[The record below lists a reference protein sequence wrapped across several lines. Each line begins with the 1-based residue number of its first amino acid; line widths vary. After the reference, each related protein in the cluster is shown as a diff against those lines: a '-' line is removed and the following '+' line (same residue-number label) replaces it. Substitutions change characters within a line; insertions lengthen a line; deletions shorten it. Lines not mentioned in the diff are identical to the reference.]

1 MATCHQEARMSRED
15 VQESTKN
22 QSTRPHAAASH
33 EREIQEWAKS
43 LGIAP
48 ARLKQAVAAVGIT
61 PRKVREYLRKN
72 Q

>member
-1 MATCHQEARMSRED
+1 MLREE
-15 VQESTKN
+15 VKESTN
-22 QSTRPHAAASH
+22 NHSARPHAAASH

-48 ARLKQAVAAVGIT
+48 GRLKQAVAAVGIT
-61 PRKVREYLRKN
+61 PRKIREYLRKN

>member
-1 MATCHQEARMSRED
+1 MLRED
-15 VQESTKN
+15 VKESTGN
-22 QSTRPHAAASH
+22 QTTRPHAAASH
-33 EREIQEWAKS
+33 EREIQDWAKS

-61 PRKVREYLRKN
+61 PRKIREYLRKN